1 MTPKIDIPAHEH
13 GAIRVFSLSMSDDAA
28 RAFKDDAAQLVEML
42 GVPVD
47 ADHIEVFALS
57 DLEGVGL
64 AGYLADGHAVPDA
77 ELAPDRIKLD
87 KLGGWV
93 MIVYSRAFS
102 GAATTLTPAPALT
115 LIGTYGTAGTNW
127 QATETI
133 TSEAAKP
140 YSAPAETVKKRPS
153 DAAMSGRIAMIVL
166 IGLALFTWLFI
177 WIAG

>member
-64 AGYLADGHAVPDA
+64 AGYLSDGHAVPDA
-77 ELAPDRIKLD
+77 ELTPDRIKLD
-87 KLGGWV
+87 KMGGWV
-93 MIVYSRAFS
+93 MIVYSRAFN
-102 GAATTLTPAPALT
+102 GAATTLAPAPALT
-115 LIGTYGTAGTNW
+115 LIGTYGTPGTNW

-140 YSAPAETVKKRPS
+140 YSAPPETVKKRPS